1 MRNKK
6 AGLRDRKTA
15 TDYVLAVIAIM
26 IGVITAYP
34 MWYVIC
40 MSISDPGAVI
50 RGDVTFF
57 PVGFCLESYKT
68 IFKDAELI
76 HSFLMTLLY
85 IAVCMAMMLASC
97 LMVAYP
103 LTRPNLKGR
112 KWVVF
117 FLLIPM
123 YYGGSMIP
131 TYLIYTKVLHLYNTF
146 WVVALT
152 HGINIFNII
161 LCRSF
166 LASIPGDLT
175 DAAYIDGATNTQVL
189 IRIIIPL
196 AMPVLAVIS
205 IYTIVGIWN
214 SWFTSMLYQTN
225 TDLHPVQMYLQR
237 LLIQQ
242 KVDIEELVRKGASK
256 DTIANAVRA
265 GNLAKQLKYAMITVV
280 SLPIIAVYP
289 LFQKHFVKGVMLGS
303 LKG

>member
-1 MRNKK
+1 MKK
-6 AGLRDRKTA
+6 KQGLHDRKTA
-15 TDYVLAVIAIM
+15 ADYMLAAAAII
-26 IGVITAYP
+26 IGLVTVYP

-40 MSISDPGAVI
+40 MSISDPGPVV

-57 PVGFCLESYKT
+57 PIGFCLDSFKI
-68 IFKDAELI
+68 IFKDSQLFK
-76 HSFLMTLLY
+76 SLLNSILY
-85 IAVCMAMMLASC
+85 VLFCLVMQLTSC
-97 LMVAYP
+97 LMMAYP

-112 KWVVF
+112 KFVVF

-146 WVVALT
+146 WAVAIP
-152 HGINIFNII
+152 HGIGIMNII

-166 LASIPGDLT
+166 LASIPQDLT
-175 DAAYIDGATNTQVL
+175 DAAYIDGASNTQVL
-189 IRIIIPL
+189 IKVIIPL

-205 IYTIVGIWN
+205 IYTIVLVWN
-214 SWFTSMLYQTN
+214 SWFSSMLYQTD

-242 KVDIEELVRKGASK
+242 KVNVNDLVEQGASAA
-256 DTIANAVRA
+256 TIANAVRTSQ
-265 GNLAKQLKYAMITVV
+265 LASQLKYAMIVV
-280 SLPIIAVYP
+280 VTLPILMVYP
-289 LFQKHFVKGVMLGS
+289 MFQKHFVKGVMLGS